1 MKIFL
6 TAILLLIFHF
16 NSQAQWIELNVGNTS
31 ASNFTDVYAITPD
44 IVIVTGTNGTILKTT
59 DGGTTWQ
66 QKISGTTQNLG
77 KIQFPTSDIGYVIE
91 AGGKLLKTTDSG
103 ETWLSIPITVE
114 NINSI
119 FSMSCVNENLI
130 FLSCIDSNSNSI
142 LLKSSDGGNS
152 WEKVLGNDNQAK
164 FYDIQ
169 FLNGETGYAS
179 NNSVYHSSEN
189 NILRTLDGG
198 KNWIQIDNSRGPFN
212 FINESK
218 GFSYQFGFLKTTDG
232 GNNFVRLGQSSLYLL
247 SKIFPINENTVW
259 GIFEDL
265 TLCGCGTRGLVRM
278 TYSSENGYKE
288 YLQNQSAYMSSI
300 YFSDVKLGYAVGV
313 ENGKAKVWKNTQAD
327 LTLDAKENEFKNL
340 ISIYPNPASDKI
352 TISLSNQP
360 SKESFI
366 SLVDMTGKVV
376 YSQNVNNTNKITI
389 DVRGFSKGNYILTIQ
404 NQKQNHSQKIMIE

>member
-1 MKIFL
+1 MKTFL
-6 TAILLLIFHF
+6 TFFTFCFVYF
-16 NSQAQWIELNVGNTS
+16 NCSAQWIEQNIGNTT
-31 ASNFTDVYAITPD
+31 ASNFSDVYAITQH

-66 QKISGTTQNLG
+66 QKNSGTTQNLG

-91 AGGKLLKTTDSG
+91 ASGKLLKTNDGG
-103 ETWLSIPITVE
+103 ETWSSIILD
-114 NINSI
+114 NISSI
-119 FSMSCVNENLI
+119 YSLSCVNENLI
-130 FLSCIDSNSNSI
+130 FLSCKDANSNSI
-142 LLKSSDGGNS
+142 LLKSENGGSS
-152 WEKVLGNDNQAK
+152 WEKVIGNDSQVK

-179 NNSVYHSSEN
+179 SSDVYHSSEN
-189 NILRTLDGG
+189 NILKTLDGG

-212 FINESK
+212 FINGSE
-218 GFSYQFGFLKTTDG
+218 GFSYQFGLLKTADG
-232 GNNFVRLGQSSLYLL
+232 GSNFVRLGQSSLYLL

-265 TLCGCGTRGLVRM
+265 TLCGCGTRGLVRI
-278 TYSSENGYKE
+278 TNSTENGYKE
-288 YLQNQSAYMSSI
+288 YIQIKNTYISSI
-300 YFSDVKLGYAVGV
+300 YFSNEKLGYAVGM
-313 ENGKAKVWKNTQAD
+313 ENSKAKIWKNTQAD
-327 LTLDAKENEFKNL
+327 LTLDAKEDALKNS

-352 TISLSNQP
+352 TISLSNQ
-360 SKESFI
+360 SLKESFV

-404 NQKQNHSQKIMIE
+404 NQKQNHSQKVIIK

>member
-169 FLNGETGYAS
+169 FLNGETGY
-179 NNSVYHSSEN
+179 
-189 NILRTLDGG
+189 
-198 KNWIQIDNSRGPFN
+198 
-212 FINESK
+212 
-218 GFSYQFGFLKTTDG
+218 
-232 GNNFVRLGQSSLYLL
+232 
-247 SKIFPINENTVW
+247 
-259 GIFEDL
+259 
-265 TLCGCGTRGLVRM
+265 
-278 TYSSENGYKE
+278 
-288 YLQNQSAYMSSI
+288 
-300 YFSDVKLGYAVGV
+300 
-313 ENGKAKVWKNTQAD
+313 
-327 LTLDAKENEFKNL
+327 
-340 ISIYPNPASDKI
+340 
-352 TISLSNQP
+352 
-360 SKESFI
+360 
-366 SLVDMTGKVV
+366 
-376 YSQNVNNTNKITI
+376 
-389 DVRGFSKGNYILTIQ
+389 
-404 NQKQNHSQKIMIE
+404 